1 MRGRMIAS
9 VFAAAALFVLPACAD
24 VSKAKEEATEPAEM
38 VPFEGSGQE
47 AIVVQP
53 EAVKRLRIE
62 TAAVE
67 AGARAGR
74 TMLPSAAVFYGVDG
88 ETWIYTN
95 PDVNTYLRV
104 PIVVEDIEGETA
116 HVRGGPEPGT
126 QVVVVGA
133 PELFGVEEGV
143 DH

>member
-1 MRGRMIAS
+1 MRRRMIAS
-9 VFAAAALFVLPACAD
+9 ILAAAALFLLPACAD

-38 VPFEGSGQE
+38 VPFEGSDHD

-62 TAAVE
+62 TAPIE
-67 AGARAGR
+67 AGARADR
-74 TMLPSAAVFYGVDG
+74 TTMPSAAVFYGVDG

-104 PIVVEDIEGETA
+104 PIAVEDIEGETA